1 MASSGRMDP
10 LRIGSFILI
19 LGLTSEAVS
28 RSASRRPSVSR
39 SGSYS
44 VSPSVSYSV
53 TPSSLVP
60 IVDPTSESPIILYI
74 SIPLAVFSC
83 ILVVAIVV
91 QAMSYRRSIRLLSPN
106 VRLIQSG
113 VPVPPLDLN
122 ETNETNETNDT
133 NEPIQPIQTIQTI
146 QTIPSSAFSITN
158 PMNRVQ
164 KNNEEDPVN
173 PNMVI

>member
-1 MASSGRMDP
+1 
-10 LRIGSFILI
+10 
-19 LGLTSEAVS
+19 
-28 RSASRRPSVSR
+28 
-39 SGSYS
+39 
-44 VSPSVSYSV
+44 
-53 TPSSLVP
+53 
-60 IVDPTSESPIILYI
+60 
-74 SIPLAVFSC
+74 
-83 ILVVAIVV
+83 
-91 QAMSYRRSIRLLSPN
+91 MSYRRSIRLLSPN

-122 ETNETNETNDT
+122 ETNETNDT
-133 NEPIQPIQTIQTI
+133 NEPIQTNEPNQTI